1 MITIDRFTWLHMLR
15 VGEEF
20 SLMGTAHERSR
31 ASGQSQSDRDV
42 ARMFGHTADHDDC
55 PEVLHYLC
63 HDISLSMATV
73 RTLAEVAC
81 GERDVPPPVW
91 VRLQQVASEA
101 QQISTL
107 CGNVLEPP
115 QAAVVRLDL
124 LAAKAVE
131 SARLAHSAHIELR
144 ATPAELLGYSS
155 SIWRLLTNLIDNA
168 CRIAGMGGRVHVSV
182 DEDEDEG
189 SVYLC
194 VADSGS
200 AETDGGPEEEPRAR
214 TRPPLGLR
222 IVDEIVKQHGASIQ
236 VNQNDLGGT
245 GTTVLFPSSETVVD
259 VGGEQVAEEWDH
271 Q

>member
-1 MITIDRFTWLHMLR
+1 
-15 VGEEF
+15 
-20 SLMGTAHERSR
+20 
-31 ASGQSQSDRDV
+31 
-42 ARMFGHTADHDDC
+42 MFGRAANHDDC
-55 PEVLHYLC
+55 PEVLHFLC

-91 VRLQQVASEA
+91 ARLQQVASEA

-124 LAAKAVE
+124 LAAKAVD
-131 SARLAHSAHIELR
+131 SARLAHSAPVELR
-144 ATPAELLGYSS
+144 AAPAELLGYSS

-168 CRIAGMGGRVHVSV
+168 CRIAGTGGRVHVSV
-182 DEDEDEG
+182 DEDEG
-189 SVYLC
+189 GVYLC

-200 AETDGGPEEEPRAR
+200 AGIARGREEGPRAR

-222 IVDEIVKQHGASIQ
+222 IVDEIAKQHGASIRI
-236 VNQNDLGGT
+236 NQSDLGGT
-245 GTTVLFPSSETVVD
+245 GMTVLFPSSEAVADVD
-259 VGGEQVAEEWDH
+259 DEQVAEEWGH

>member
-1 MITIDRFTWLHMLR
+1 
-15 VGEEF
+15 
-20 SLMGTAHERSR
+20 
-31 ASGQSQSDRDV
+31 
-42 ARMFGHTADHDDC
+42 MFGYSAHHDDC

-81 GERDVPPPVW
+81 GERDVPAPVW

-115 QAAVVRLDL
+115 QPAVVRLDL

-144 ATPAELLGYSS
+144 AAPAELLGYSS

-182 DEDEDEG
+182 DEDEDEDEG
-189 SVYLC
+189 GVYLC
-194 VADSGS
+194 VADSGGT
-200 AETDGGPEEEPRAR
+200 ETDGSPEEGPRAR

-222 IVDEIVKQHGASIQ
+222 IVDEIVKQHGGSIRVIQ
-236 VNQNDLGGT
+236 SDLGGT
-245 GTTVLFPSSETVVD
+245 GMTVLFPTSEAVGEVD
-259 VGGEQVAEEWDH
+259 REQVAEEWGH

>member
-1 MITIDRFTWLHMLR
+1 MITIDRFTWLHMWW
-15 VGEEF
+15 VWEEF
-20 SLMGTAHERSR
+20 FLMSTAHEPLG
-31 ASGQSQSDRDV
+31 SGQRQSARDV
-42 ARMFGHTADHDDC
+42 ARMFGYSANHDDC

-107 CGNVLEPP
+107 CGHVLEPP
-115 QAAVVRLDL
+115 QAAVVRLDH

-144 ATPAELLGYSS
+144 AAPAELLGYSS

-182 DEDEDEG
+182 DMDEDEG
-189 SVYLC
+189 GVYLR
-194 VADSGS
+194 VADSGN
-200 AETDGGPEEEPRAR
+200 AETDGGPEEGPRAR

-236 VNQNDLGGT
+236 VNQSDLGGT
-245 GTTVLFPSSETVVD
+245 GMTVLFPSSEAVADVD
-259 VGGEQVAEEWDH
+259 DEQVAEEGGH

>member
-1 MITIDRFTWLHMLR
+1 
-15 VGEEF
+15 
-20 SLMGTAHERSR
+20 
-31 ASGQSQSDRDV
+31 V

-91 VRLQQVASEA
+91 TRLQQVASEA
-101 QQISTL
+101 QQISAL

-115 QAAVVRLDL
+115 EAAPVRLDL
-124 LAAKAVE
+124 LATKAVE
-131 SARLAHSAHIELR
+131 SARLAHSVPIELC
-144 ATPAELLGYSS
+144 AAPAELLGYSS

-182 DEDEDEG
+182 DVDEDEG
-189 SVYLC
+189 GAYLC

-200 AETDGGPEEEPRAR
+200 AETDGGREEGPRAR

-222 IVDEIVKQHGASIQ
+222 IVDEIVKQHAASIR
-236 VNQNDLGGT
+236 VNQSNLGGT
-245 GTTVLFPSSETVVD
+245 GMTVLFPSSEAVAD
-259 VGGEQVAEEWDH
+259 VEGEQVVEEWGH